1 QGLRREIVRRNGI
14 PEDVPWE
21 IVKICTK
28 KDAQGEPSSATAIV
42 KMEEAVANRFLGKGG
57 RKDALYIGATRVG
70 HQQRDCTLRNLPA
83 SQRTCGHCECKG
95 HGSMEYMKCD
105 AARALRYQGSMSEPD
120 SGQGQAGG
128 PQGPG
133 EQGFSRRMMRVGCI
147 NIMRSPGVLAIAV
160 EEFQR
165 AGVLAVLIQ
174 EPPAGTPVRCG
185 AYDIVRD
192 LNARRPRSALLIA
205 QGVPYKVD
213 TAAEDYVTV
222 EVRPPGWGRW
232 IKLTSLY
239 LGRDKA
245 LEQVLGRVKGGP
257 WSLVGGDLNAQSCSW
272 CSRAPSRQHQNQY
285 DRESWRRG
293 AEIDRWADSENLRCV
308 NVNVGRDTFRNTRW
322 GSAIDGIFL
331 GEGLAECCAKGAD
344 VMDLAVPSDHEA
356 LGLSLAP
363 PGDERGDG
371 QEAGTVKGRR
381 NPKRTNW
388 EKFIEHIDKC
398 ISGTEIRDAEELERR
413 AGQLQRRLKDAV
425 RLSTRRKTAGRPGSK
440 NWWNEDLEKLRRT
453 YQRERGKARKNPGV
467 PALAEAE
474 VEARRALL
482 KGIKQRKRDAARK
495 AIEAMDEGAV
505 KRWAKPR
512 ALQEWF
518 DAEQAMDYFVGPAT
532 AGVDR
537 REGSANH
544 HGEEANHGPTF
555 EMEMETFRRLLAATP
570 RGRAPGDDECAYEH
584 VRYAAENSSNFRG
597 EIWEVMKASVQLGV
611 FPRAFK
617 PVRLVLIPKPSKGVD
632 PGNGQAESPW
642 KRWRP
647 ISLLRV
653 LGKVL
658 EKVILWHWRTQEVPD
673 GVHGYVPGRST
684 VTGIKAMRDWI
695 EEGPKRCRQGF
706 TGMLLEDVTGA
717 FDHCRWQN
725 VEAAVATRVGA
736 QWTQLVTSFLQGR
749 VVTLA
754 NSSGEHAT
762 RLRTKGVSQ
771 GSGLSPRLFV
781 LDSCGMVDE
790 IKKAHQEDE
799 NNPDAPKY

>member
-1 QGLRREIVRRNGI
+1 
-14 PEDVPWE
+14 
-21 IVKICTK
+21 
-28 KDAQGEPSSATAIV
+28 PSSATAIV

-57 RKDALYIGATRVG
+57 RKDALYIGATRVRVG

-83 SQRTCGHCECKG
+83 SQRTCGRCECKG

-105 AARALRYQGSMSEPD
+105 AARVIRQER
-120 SGQGQAGG
+120 AGG

-133 EQGFSRRMMRVGCI
+133 GQDFPRRTMRVGCM
-147 NIMRSPGVLAIAV
+147 NVMRSPGALAIAV
-160 EEFQR
+160 EEFQK

-185 AYDIVRD
+185 DYDVVRD
-192 LNARRPRSALLIA
+192 LSTSRPRAALLIA
-205 QGVPYKVD
+205 QGIPYKVD
-213 TAAEDYVTV
+213 TAAEDHATV

-272 CSRAPSRQHQNQY
+272 CSRASSRQHQNQY

-308 NVNVGRDTFRNTRW
+308 NVNVGRDTFHNSRW

-331 GEGLAECCAKGAD
+331 GEGLAECCANGAD

-363 PGDERGDG
+363 PGDERENGQDG
-371 QEAGTVKGRR
+371 GTAKGRR

-388 EKFIEHIDKC
+388 EKFIGHIDKC
-398 ISGTEIRDAEELERR
+398 NSGAEIRDAEELERR
-413 AGQLQRRLKDAV
+413 AGHLQKRLKDAV

-482 KGIKQRKRDAARK
+482 RGIKQCKREASRK

-532 AGVDR
+532 GDGDRGEGV
-537 REGSANH
+537 ANH
-544 HGEEANHGPTF
+544 HEDEANHRPTF
-555 EMEMETFRRLLAATP
+555 ELEMATFRRLVAATP
-570 RGRAPGDDECAYEH
+570 KGRAPGDDECAYEH
-584 VRYAAENSSNFRG
+584 VRYAVENSSNFRG

-617 PVRLVLIPKPSKGVD
+617 PGLGQGSGEGDTVALAH
-632 PGNGQAESPW
+632 PGGAG
-642 KRWRP
+642 RGARIRARP
-647 ISLLRV
+647 F
-653 LGKVL
+653 
-658 EKVILWHWRTQEVPD
+658 D
-673 GVHGYVPGRST
+673 GHRNQSDEGL
-684 VTGIKAMRDWI
+684 
-695 EEGPKRCRQGF
+695 EGPKRCRQGF

-725 VEAAVATRVGA
+725 VEAAVAKRVGA
-736 QWTQLVTSFLQGR
+736 QWTRLVTSFLQGR
-749 VVTLA
+749 VVTLVS
-754 NSSGEHAT
+754 SSGEHAT

-790 IKKAHQEDE
+790 IKRAHQEDE
-799 NNPDAPKY
+799 NNPDAPQYDINVIMYADDLCVGVKSGSIEGL

>member
-1 QGLRREIVRRNGI
+1 
-14 PEDVPWE
+14 
-21 IVKICTK
+21 
-28 KDAQGEPSSATAIV
+28 
-42 KMEEAVANRFLGKGG
+42 
-57 RKDALYIGATRVG
+57 
-70 HQQRDCTLRNLPA
+70 
-83 SQRTCGHCECKG
+83 
-95 HGSMEYMKCD
+95 
-105 AARALRYQGSMSEPD
+105 MSEPD
-120 SGQGQAGG
+120 SGQERAGG

-133 EQGFSRRMMRVGCI
+133 GQGFPRRTMRVGCI
-147 NIMRSPGVLAIAV
+147 NVMRSPGALAIAV
-160 EEFQR
+160 EEFQK

-192 LNARRPRSALLIA
+192 LNASRPRAALLIA

-213 TAAEDYVTV
+213 TAAEDHVTA

-363 PGDERGDG
+363 PGDERVDG
-371 QEAGTVKGRR
+371 QEGGTAKGRR

-398 ISGTEIRDAEELERR
+398 NSGTEIRDAEELGRR

-532 AGVDR
+532 GGGDR
-537 REGSANH
+537 GEGSANH

-570 RGRAPGDDECAYEH
+570 KGRAPGDDECAYEH

-632 PGNGQAESPW
+632 QGNGQAESPW

-658 EKVILWHWRTQEVPD
+658 EKVILWHWRTHEVPD

-706 TGMLLEDVTGA
+706 TGMLLEDITGA

-736 QWTQLVTSFLQGR
+736 QWTRLVTSFLQGR
-749 VVTLA
+749 AVTLVS
-754 NSSGEHAT
+754 SSGEHAT
-762 RLRTKGVSQ
+762 RLRTKGVGQ

-799 NNPDAPKY
+799 NNPDAPQYDINVIMYADDLCVGVKSDSIEGL